1 MCVCLL
7 SKVSVPQRSLC
18 IPEQERHRV
27 SWALLKRTAGLHA
40 SVRERGG
47 TSLLLTKVFFSA
59 VDMSDTSNPCLFV
72 VFISESLASN
82 IATSAVVRW
91 VCSLWPVAAVMRSS
105 TVARPAK
112 RKRGMNATE
121 TSVSVCQVG
130 TRSRS
135 ICKTPTQTL
144 YLTLPQSCRFCPKT
158 HTFGLFQ

>member
-1 MCVCLL
+1 MYTGAGATPSLL
-7 SKVSVPQRSLC
+7 SSPEENSRTSCIGQRARRYFIIANQS
-18 IPEQERHRV
+18 
-27 SWALLKRTAGLHA
+27 
-40 SVRERGG
+40 
-47 TSLLLTKVFFSA
+47 VFFSA
-59 VDMSDTSNPCLFV
+59 VDMSDTSNPRLSV
-72 VFISESLASN
+72 GFISEGLSSN

-135 ICKTPTQTL
+135 ICETPTKTL
-144 YLTLPQSCRFCPKT
+144 YLTLPQSCRFCLKT
-158 HTFGLFQ
+158 KRTFGLFQ